1 MAEVNSVLE
10 KGRLYDSELSEG
22 NLILLFFLETCS
34 QYLFF
39 HSLKET

>member
-22 NLILLFFLETCS
+22 NLILCFSCRDLS
-34 QYLFF
+34 R
-39 HSLKET
+39 